1 MFLQNKTRK
10 DFLKRIFR
18 KLKKKKKKYERN
30 RTFIT
35 KFSIDPLIR
44 KLIKIVGSV
53 FDKFY
58 TSKYPHQ
65 NSSLFSVAIPS
76 FVRFQNKRVNSKRS
90 RATRLQ
96 ISPILIRV
104 IRPLSSTDRIQD

>member
-18 KLKKKKKKYERN
+18 KLKKKKKKHERN

-44 KLIKIVGSV
+44 KLMKIVGSV
-53 FDKFY
+53 FYKFY
-58 TSKYPHQ
+58 TIFASKFFVILGCHP
-65 NSSLFSVAIPS
+65 
-76 FVRFQNKRVNSKRS
+76 FVREISK
-90 RATRLQ
+90 
-96 ISPILIRV
+96 
-104 IRPLSSTDRIQD
+104 

>member
-58 TSKYPHQ
+58 TSKYQ